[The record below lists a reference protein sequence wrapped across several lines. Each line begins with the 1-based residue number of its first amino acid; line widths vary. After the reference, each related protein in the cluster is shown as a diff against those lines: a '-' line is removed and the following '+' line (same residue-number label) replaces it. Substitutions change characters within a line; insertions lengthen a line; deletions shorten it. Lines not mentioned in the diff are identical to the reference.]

1 MLDPRMQDA
10 LNEQINAELFSAYL
24 YLAMAAYFE
33 AEDLPG
39 FAHWMRVQAQEELE
53 HAMKIF
59 DFVNERKGRVHLAE
73 IKAPKATWA
82 SPAEAFEDALHHE
95 ESVTQRIHN
104 LVELARSLKDYAT
117 EVFLQWF
124 VEEQVEEEATAEAV
138 LRKVQRAKDHPP
150 ALLMLDRELGQRKP
164 E

>member
-1 MLDPRMQDA
+1 MLDPKMQEA

-59 DFVNERKGRVHLAE
+59 DFVNERKGRVQLAE
-73 IKAPKATWA
+73 IKAPKATWS

-104 LVELARSLKDYAT
+104 LVDLARSLKDYAT

-124 VEEQVEEEATAEAV
+124 VEEQVEEEATAETV